1 MENNTIALIKAE
13 LIAMKLFITEEL
25 YSLSWIMDQIRTEYN
40 QSKILKNNDYLRG
53 KISSEDQAFQWIFC
67 AGVTNCFYSEIF
79 SK

>member
-25 YSLSWIMDQIRTEYN
+25 YSLSWIMDQIRTEYK

-53 KISSEDQAFQWIFC
+53 KISSEDQAFQWTFC
-67 AGVTNCFYSEIF
+67 ARVTNCFYSEIF